1 MNWGCALVSTTSP
14 DGQSE
19 FLRRLVE
26 IQQDPQVRGLARRES
41 GNLDLAEDAMQE
53 AFYAVAKVKN
63 PEEIENLRAY
73 FCRVLVRESHRL
85 RGQLGAYPVD
95 DVSVVADARQVMLVS
110 QAPAPV
116 DETVIDGFRK
126 RKLHERFTARRAY
139 LVRNV
144 PGRSTDPAR
153 YRNLIVS
160 VAEHVLLAGA
170 SGDISDADGNLAL
183 SAAYPEWFVGEGC
196 AVANGHQRFSRA
208 RADVCRILRLIVS
221 RSELSP

>member
-1 MNWGCALVSTTSP
+1 MVSTTSP

-26 IQQDPQVRGLARRES
+26 IQQDPQVRGLARREA
-41 GNLDLAEDAMQE
+41 GNLDLAEDALQE
-53 AFYAVAKVKN
+53 AFYAVAKVRN
-63 PEEIENLRAY
+63 PGEIENLRAY
-73 FCRVLVRESHRL
+73 FCRVLVREAHRL

-95 DVSVVADARQVMLVS
+95 DVSVVADARQDMLVS

-116 DETVIDGFRK
+116 DETVIDRFRK
-126 RKLHERFTARRAY
+126 RTLHERFSARRAY

-170 SGDISDADGNLAL
+170 SGT
-183 SAAYPEWFVGEGC
+183 SATPTAT
-196 AVANGHQRFSRA
+196 
-208 RADVCRILRLIVS
+208 
-221 RSELSP
+221 

>member
-1 MNWGCALVSTTSP
+1 MTSTTSP

-26 IQQDPQVRGLARRES
+26 IQQDPQVRGLARREA
-41 GNLDLAEDAMQE
+41 GNLDLAEDALQE

-63 PEEIENLRAY
+63 PGGIENLRAY
-73 FCRVLVRESHRL
+73 FCRVLVREAHRV

-95 DVSVVADARQVMLVS
+95 DVASVADMRQDMLVS
-110 QAPAPV
+110 QSAAPSV
-116 DETVIDGFRK
+116 DRMVGDRLLRRT
-126 RKLHERFTARRAY
+126 LHERFTALRAS
-139 LVRNV
+139 LVRDV
-144 PGRSTDPAR
+144 PGRSHDPVR

-170 SGDISDADGNLAL
+170 LGDVSEADGNLAL

-196 AVANGHQRFSRA
+196 AIANGHQRFSRA

-221 RSELSP
+221 RTDLFP